1 MVTKDLWRS
10 HYGHSSAA
18 NDGLTHAIL
27 AADVG
32 DQLLGS
38 GATGSPATAPGRRVF
53 FFVSDFGFFDLTD
66 DGKTLFNAAIDWAAA
81 SPGSGGAGG
90 VPEPACAS
98 LAVVALFACH
108 ALRRRSRRT
117 I

>member
-1 MVTKDLWRS
+1 MAIV
-10 HYGHSSAA
+10 SAA
-18 NDGLTHAIL
+18 NDGLQHAIL

-81 SPGSGGAGG
+81 DPPGRAA
-90 VPEPACAS
+90 EAACRNP
-98 LAVVALFACH
+98 LAPRLAAIGFFACQ
-108 ALRRRSRRT
+108 AFDVARARQ